1 MCAVRHFLRLGSHT
15 VRVPE
20 NRSISA
26 QQRVEWS
33 EPTTKENAYRR
44 GSGRRRHNAQRRA
57 DARLRQAL
65 VYQFGLDRWFER
77 GWKAEVA
84 RQLGVHRSVIGR
96 DYQAANIRVLV
107 HDELEALGPSLR
119 SQLTAWMGEV
129 RASPPKFHPAAWSS
143 DERDELLP
151 VLETIE
157 SVDTILEHGQLIRA
171 ELPPQWDELAALARD
186 LRVLVAGQDRRGTG
200 RV

>member
-84 RQLGVHRSVIGR
+84 RQLGVHRSAIGR

-107 HDELEALGPSLR
+107 HDELEVLGQAFVLSSRPGWERYGRHRRSSILPRGALTSEMSSSLSSRR
-119 SQLTAWMGEV
+119 SN
-129 RASPPKFHPAAWSS
+129 R
-143 DERDELLP
+143 
-151 VLETIE
+151 
-157 SVDTILEHGQLIRA
+157 VDTILEHGQLIRA
-171 ELPPQWDELAALARD
+171 ELPPQWEELAALARD